1 MRKLI
6 FIMAILVFTTVF
18 FMPYDTNAAHVNS
31 IKIVY
36 LDLASPG
43 KWSVNLYSTEHMNNV
58 LIQASQSVYLPGQAQ
73 FAGDLSPASGFN
85 TTLPGK
91 GEVVKT
97 TTWNKR
103 SGAKTFV
110 LTITY
115 QGQERKRIVDL
126 RKPYACKVE
135 NSQHPNIKLNLMSIS
150 ISPNGSTY
158 RFKIIM
164 NNKTKDF
171 HNMRLSPWL
180 RGPNGDKMT
189 TINYAKNFYPER
201 VTEVSYS
208 ITAFKGI
215 TEIGLTYGPYPGPLN
230 ELGHRVVCRSNGKFK
245 IQDSLNIKKLPVR
258 SKTGSRQKVLQ
269 KK

>member
-1 MRKLI
+1 M
-6 FIMAILVFTTVF
+6 FTTVIP
-18 FMPYDTNAAHVNS
+18 MPQNTNAAHVDN
-31 IKIVY
+31 IRIVY

-43 KWSVNLYSTEHMNNV
+43 KWSVNLYSTEQINNV

-73 FAGDLSPASGFN
+73 FANDLSPASGFN
-85 TTLPGK
+85 RTLPAK

-110 LTITY
+110 LTMTY
-115 QGQERKRIVDL
+115 QGQERKRMVDL
-126 RKPYACKVE
+126 RKPYSCKVE
-135 NSQHPNIKLNLMSIS
+135 QSQHPNIKLNLMSIS

-164 NNKTKDF
+164 NNKTKEF
-171 HNMRLSPWL
+171 HKMRLSPWL

-189 TINYAKNFYPER
+189 TLNYVKNFYPER

-230 ELGHRVVCRSNGKFK
+230 ELGQRVVCRSTGRVKT
-245 IQDSLNIKKLPVR
+245 QDSLNLKKLPVR
-258 SKTGSRQKVLQ
+258 SKTGSRQKVLP